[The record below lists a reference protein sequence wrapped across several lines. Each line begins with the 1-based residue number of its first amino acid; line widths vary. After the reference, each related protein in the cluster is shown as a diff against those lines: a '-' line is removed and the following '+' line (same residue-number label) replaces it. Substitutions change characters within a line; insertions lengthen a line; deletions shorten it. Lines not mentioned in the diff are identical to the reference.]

1 MTIEAQAIEWVR
13 IVAQQ
18 LGELCEEVVFLGG
31 ATVGLLISD
40 LVMTDVRATKDVDVI
55 VQVGSRGAYAAL
67 QERLRAKGFPG
78 TASRREDRHDR
89 ARRDASLLS
98 ALFAGLNRDANTG
111 FVESFSLGELVLDA
125 ELLRAG
131 KP

>member
-1 MTIEAQAIEWVR
+1 
-13 IVAQQ
+13 
-18 LGELCEEVVFLGG
+18 
-31 ATVGLLISD
+31 
-40 LVMTDVRATKDVDVI
+40 
-55 VQVGSRGAYAAL
+55 
-67 QERLRAKGFPG
+67 
-78 TASRREDRHDR
+78 
-89 ARRDASLLS
+89 LLS